1 MCDEA
6 GPFRSVTE
14 PRIWIDAEYFA
25 PLRGRIRV
33 SACRACGLHITTP
46 RPDDAALN
54 GFYSKDGYGCHSV
67 EGGSNPD
74 LTLNLAPGAST
85 SGGSG
90 ASSSWLDIGCG
101 AGALIRAALQ
111 RGFDARGVEIGDRA
125 RARLQQDGLI
135 VYRDLAGCREA
146 GFRPAIVS
154 MITVLEHIADPGRT
168 LEEIRDAL
176 APGGHLIV
184 VVPNL
189 QSLRARFGW
198 LLPVETFP
206 GAQKHMA
213 FPIHLVYYTR
223 RHLQR
228 LLQSHGFTITASGTH
243 GFGLEMFDRAGAK
256 PKAYQPNAEAG
267 PTRSGI
273 SRVIRSAAK
282 RILSDTY
289 SGEDLWMVARAE
301 PR

>member
-1 MCDEA
+1 M
-6 GPFRSVTE
+6 
-14 PRIWIDAEYFA
+14 
-25 PLRGRIRV
+25 RGRIQV
-33 SACRACGLHITTP
+33 STCRGCGLHITTP
-46 RPDDAALN
+46 RPDDAALK
-54 GFYSKDGYGCHSV
+54 GFYSKDGYDCHSI

-74 LTLNLAPGAST
+74 LTLNLAPGAP
-85 SGGSG
+85 
-90 ASSSWLDIGCG
+90 SSWLDIGCG
-101 AGALIRAALQ
+101 AGALIRAALK

-125 RARLQQDGLI
+125 RTRLQQDGLT
-135 VYRDLAGCREA
+135 VYRDLSGCREA
-146 GFRPAIVS
+146 GFRPVIVS
-154 MITVLEHIADPGRT
+154 MITVLEHIADPGHT
-168 LEEIRDAL
+168 LEEIRDVL

-198 LLPVETFP
+198 LLPVERFP

-228 LLQSHGFTITASGTH
+228 LLQSHGFTITASGAH
-243 GFGLEMFDRAGAK
+243 GFGLEMFDRVGAK
-256 PKAYQPNAEAG
+256 PKAYQLNAEAG
-267 PTRSGI
+267 PRRNGI

-289 SGEDLWMVARAE
+289 AGEDLWMVARAE